1 MSDGK
6 EGERDSRD
14 KYNSLKKDNKL
25 LEDKLRQR
33 WEKDAINIPRE
44 VGEKWMTQLT
54 DCHILGHI
62 VLPDHVLNLH
72 PQSLLEAPQ
81 NVKQKEKDENE
92 CLVTG
97 CMKRCHSHVTSHG
110 IPDNHLKIYT
120 SEYHRHDL
128 ETWSSTLDED
138 NGKGGICLTS
148 NDPLERLMETVQKS
162 LFRHNEKMG
171 VNPVRYETE
180 SIKALDQLVT
190 AIRYTLYN
198 AVMDGKDES
207 ALAVSIIESIQV
219 LACNNDQIYIAEV
232 EECMNKIKQYVIEAR
247 KNDEGR
253 NQMLADMDEFMQVV
267 IKLITSSRRNSRKKE
282 FFELNR
288 YVVGSSTGLK
298 CFNLNYKLAKLANLA
313 SATKPFASGA
323 VDSTG
328 GEVVSVAG
336 IKDESHLRSMLLK
349 KLRMIPQQ
357 LFESRDSNGAYTVY
371 SERGGGRGGG
381 RRVKLKKVTKEIRAR
396 MKSRAEKER
405 EGWTATDS
413 SDDDENYTDMG

>member
-6 EGERDSRD
+6 EDKRDSRD
-14 KYNSLKKDNKL
+14 KYNSLKKDNNKL
-25 LEDKLRQR
+25 LEDELRQR

-44 VGEKWMTQLT
+44 VGEKWMTRLT

-62 VLPDHVLNLH
+62 VLPDHVFNLH
-72 PQSLLEAPQ
+72 SQPLLEAPQ
-81 NVKQKEKDENE
+81 NVKQKEKDENG

-97 CMKRCHSHVTSHG
+97 CTKRCHSHLTSHG
-110 IPDNHLKIYT
+110 IPDNHLKLST

-128 ETWSSTLDED
+128 VTCTLDED
-138 NGKGGICLTS
+138 NGKGEIRLTS
-148 NDPLERLMETVQKS
+148 NGTLEHLMEKVQKS

-190 AIRYTLYN
+190 AIRDMLYN
-198 AVMDGKDES
+198 AVMDVKDES
-207 ALAVSIIESIQV
+207 ALAVSIIESIEV
-219 LACNNDQIYIAEV
+219 LACNNDQVYIAGV
-232 EECMNKIKQYVIEAR
+232 EECMNEIKQYVIKAR

-313 SATKPFASGA
+313 STTEPFASGE

-349 KLRMIPQQ
+349 KLRMVPQQ

-405 EGWTATDS
+405 EGWTTTGS